1 MRMVRQFLLRLMVL
15 LPLWLVH
22 GQALP
27 ATAQTPDQDRGYLQ
41 GLLEDNLSGL
51 GRDVRITGFEG
62 ALSARASIAELTIA
76 DGEGVWLRLSDIVLD
91 WNRAALLRGRIDVNE
106 LTVARIDLIRPPVPD
121 PGLPPAE
128 ASSGFSLPELPVAVQ
143 IGRIAA
149 ARVSLGE
156 GFIGQPVEINLEGAA
171 NLGGGEGAADLL
183 IARIDGP
190 QGQVRLSGAYA
201 NESRQLTLDLGVE
214 EEAGGIAATLL
225 GLPGTPSV
233 RLAVAGDAPID
244 DFAAD
249 LSLATDGQDR
259 LAGQV
264 ILQTLREPAP
274 LPEGAPET
282 RGDTPP
288 AELITRRVVTR
299 IGGDIAP
306 VFAPDYRAF
315 FGPDI
320 QLIVTATRT
329 PDGRMLLEGLDLT
342 AEAIRLS
349 GEAALSADGW
359 PERLALTGQIVA
371 PDGRAVLLPLP
382 GPQTRVDRTD
392 LDLTFDAATGDNWT
406 LRLDIDGL
414 DRPDL
419 TAPRAIL
426 TGEGLILRGGT
437 EDAIGRATGQ
447 FRFDT
452 EGLTLADAA
461 MADALGGDVA
471 GALAFDWSAQ
481 GPVMIPRLS
490 LTLADTN
497 LRGSAEIDA
506 GSSAELG
513 DLNAAFDLRLV
524 TADLSRFAGLAGQPL
539 AGGADLALSG
549 QVLPLTGGFN
559 IDLSG
564 QAQDLVIGQP
574 RVDPLITGA
583 SRIALRASRDTAGTR
598 VDLFEIVT
606 TGTDLRGRAALSS
619 GGSTVDL
626 TAQLLDAGL
635 ILEGISGPASL
646 VLDARQQAETWQ
658 ITLDATAPSETTAR
672 LTGSVTGDGIDRLL
686 AEGQLSAAFGDLRP
700 WARLAGRPL
709 AGAMQISLDASGD
722 VLGRS
727 GTASGQVN
735 GTNLAMGQANAD
747 AILRGASSLAF
758 EIRQTPE
765 GMTILD
771 KVELRTPQGMTDVTG
786 RVSANDSRLRFDAFI
801 RDIGLIAPEVSGQA
815 TARGTV
821 QSTGGDWQIDTSAT
835 GPGGIT
841 AAAAGTVAPDGQ
853 RINLTLRGSAPLSLA
868 NNQLR
873 PNSVSGLLSY
883 DLAVNGPP
891 ALSSVSGVLGTQG
904 ARIVL
909 PGAELALSDL
919 GATVRLS
926 AGRAQLDAA
935 AALSSGGRISVAG
948 PITLSAPFPADLTLD
963 LSRAVFSQR
972 KLYEATADGQIT
984 LRGPLTGGAQIG
996 GRIALD
1002 TVELRIPESLGPS
1015 FANLPE
1021 LQHRGDS
1028 PAVRQTR
1035 IWAGL
1040 IADPA
1045 AASGPSVAFPIDM
1058 IIDAPSRI
1066 FVRGRGLDAELGGRL
1081 RLTGTTAALVPQ
1093 GQFELVRGRLN
1104 ILGKRLDLTEGLVRL
1119 QGAFDPYLRFIAETE
1134 AQGSAIRIGLEGVAS
1149 QPELTLTS
1157 SPELPQDEILAL
1169 LLFGRGIT
1177 EISALQAVQLAGAIR
1192 TLSGKSN
1199 GLSEGLRGAI
1209 GVDDLDLS
1217 TTEDGQTEA
1226 RVGKYISENIYT
1238 DVTVNTA
1245 GETEINLNLNVSPS
1259 ITVRGRLGSDGGTG
1273 IGVYIER
1280 DY

>member
-1 MRMVRQFLLRLMVL
+1 MHMVRHFLLRLVIL
-15 LPLWLVH
+15 LPLWLAY
-22 GQALP
+22 GLALP
-27 ATAQTPDQDRGYLQ
+27 AVAQTESEDRGYLQ
-41 GLLEDNLSGL
+41 GLLEDNLSGV
-51 GRDVRITGFEG
+51 GREVRITGFEG
-62 ALSARASIAELTIA
+62 ALSARAAIAELTIA

-106 LTVARIDLIRPPVPD
+106 LTVARIDLIRPPVAD
-121 PGLPPAE
+121 PSLPAAE
-128 ASSGFSLPELPVAVQ
+128 ASSGFSLPELPVSVQ
-143 IGRIAA
+143 IGQISA
-149 ARVSLGE
+149 ARVDIGAD
-156 GFIGQPVEINLEGAA
+156 FIGQPVGISIDGSAT
-171 NLGGGEGAADLL
+171 LGDGEGQADLS
-183 IARIDGP
+183 ITRIDGP
-190 QGQVRLSGAYA
+190 QGQVQLSGAYA
-201 NESRQLTLDLGVE
+201 NESRQLTLDLAVE
-214 EEAGGIAATLL
+214 EDAGGIAATLL
-225 GLPGTPSV
+225 DLPGSPSV
-233 RLAVAGDAPID
+233 RLTVAGDAPID

-259 LAGQV
+259 LSGQV

-274 LPEGAPET
+274 ALQGAPAPAE
-282 RGDTPP
+282 DAPA
-288 AELITRRVVTR
+288 AELITRRVVAR

-320 QLIVTATRT
+320 QLVVTATST
-329 PDGRMLLEGLDLT
+329 PDGRMLLDGLDLT
-342 AEAIRLS
+342 AAAIRLS
-349 GEAALSADGW
+349 GDAALSADGW
-359 PERLALTGQIVA
+359 PERLALSGQIA
-371 PDGRAVLLPLP
+371 SQEGGAVLLPLS
-382 GPQTRVDRTD
+382 GPQTRVDRAD
-392 LDLTFDAATGDNWT
+392 LNLTFDAATGDAWT
-406 LRLDIDGL
+406 LRMDIDGL

-419 TAPRAIL
+419 TAARAVL
-426 TGEGLILRGGT
+426 TGEGLIRRGDSA
-437 EDAIGRATGQ
+437 EAIGRVTGQ

-452 EGLTLADAA
+452 EALDMTDPA
-461 MADALGGDVA
+461 MANALGGDVA
-471 GALAFDWSAQ
+471 GALAFDWSSD
-481 GPVMIPRLS
+481 GPFLIPRLS
-490 LTLADTN
+490 LTLADTS
-497 LRGSAEIDA
+497 LGGSAEIDA
-506 GSSAELG
+506 GSTDAMG
-513 DLNAAFDLRLV
+513 DLSAAFDLRLV

-539 AGGADLALSG
+539 NGAADLTARG
-549 QVLPLTGGFN
+549 QILPLTGGFR

-564 QAQDLVIGQP
+564 QAQDLAIGQP
-574 RVDPLITGA
+574 RIDPLITGA
-583 SRIALRASRDTAGTR
+583 SRIALQASRDTAGTR
-598 VDLFEIVT
+598 VDLFEMTT
-606 TGTDLRGRAALSS
+606 TGTDLRGRAMLSS
-619 GGSTVDL
+619 STSTVDL
-626 TAQLLDAGL
+626 SARLLDAGL
-635 ILEGISGPASL
+635 ILEGVSGPASL
-646 VLDARQQAETWQ
+646 TLDARQQAETWQ
-658 ITLDATAPSETTAR
+658 ITLDAAAPGQTTAR
-672 LTGSVTGDGIDRLL
+672 LTGSVSGDGIDSLL

-700 WARLAGRPL
+700 WSSLAGRPL
-709 AGAMQISLDASGD
+709 SGAMQISLDAAGD

-735 GTNLAMGQANAD
+735 GTNLALGQANAD
-747 AILRGASSLAF
+747 AILRGDSSLAF

-786 RVSANDSRLRFDAFI
+786 RISADDSRLRFDAFI

-821 QSTGGDWQIDTSAT
+821 QNSGGDWQIETTAT

-841 AAAAGTVAPDGQ
+841 AEVAGSLAPDGQ
-853 RINLTLRGSAPLSLA
+853 QINLTLRGDAPLSLA
-868 NNQLR
+868 NNRLR

-891 ALSSVSGVLGTQG
+891 ALSSVSGVLSTQG
-904 ARIVL
+904 ARFVL
-909 PGAELALSDL
+909 PGAGLALSDL
-919 GATVRLS
+919 QATLRLS
-926 AGRAQLDAA
+926 GGRAQVDAG
-935 AALSSGGRISVAG
+935 AALTSGGRIALSG
-948 PITLSAPFPADLTLD
+948 PITLSAPFPADLTID

-972 KLYEATADGQIT
+972 NLYEATADGQVT

-1002 TVELRIPESLGPS
+1002 MVELRIPESRGPT

-1021 LQHRGDS
+1021 LDHRGENA
-1028 PAVRQTR
+1028 AVRQTR

-1040 IADPA
+1040 IADPT
-1045 AASGPSVAFPIDM
+1045 AASGPSVAFPIDL

-1157 SPELPQDEILAL
+1157 SPELPQDEVLAL

-1177 EISALQAVQLAGAIR
+1177 DISALQAVQLAGAIR

-1199 GLSEGLRGAI
+1199 GLSEGLRNSI

-1245 GETEINLNLNVSPS
+1245 GETEINLNLNVTRS

>member
-1 MRMVRQFLLRLMVL
+1 MIL
-15 LPLWLVH
+15 LPLWLAY
-22 GQALP
+22 GLALP
-27 ATAQTPDQDRGYLQ
+27 AVAQTESEDRGYLQ
-41 GLLEDNLSGL
+41 GLLEDNLSGV
-51 GRDVRITGFEG
+51 GREVRITGFEG
-62 ALSARASIAELTIA
+62 ALSARAAIAELTIA

-106 LTVARIDLIRPPVPD
+106 LTVARIDLIRPPVAD
-121 PGLPPAE
+121 PSLPAAE
-128 ASSGFSLPELPVAVQ
+128 ASSGFSLPELPVSVQ
-143 IGRIAA
+143 IGQISA
-149 ARVSLGE
+149 ARVDIGAD
-156 GFIGQPVEINLEGAA
+156 FIGQPVGISIDGSAT
-171 NLGGGEGAADLL
+171 LGDGEGQADLS
-183 IARIDGP
+183 ITRIDGP
-190 QGQVRLSGAYA
+190 QGQVQLSGAYA
-201 NESRQLTLDLGVE
+201 NESRQLTLDLAVE
-214 EEAGGIAATLL
+214 EDAGGIAATLL
-225 GLPGTPSV
+225 DLPGSPSV
-233 RLAVAGDAPID
+233 RLTVAGDAPID

-259 LAGQV
+259 LSGQV

-274 LPEGAPET
+274 VLQGAPAPAE
-282 RGDTPP
+282 DAPA
-288 AELITRRVVTR
+288 AELITRRVVAR

-320 QLIVTATRT
+320 QLVVTATST
-329 PDGRMLLEGLDLT
+329 PDGRMLLDGLDLT
-342 AEAIRLS
+342 AAAIRLS
-349 GEAALSADGW
+349 GDAALSADGW
-359 PERLALTGQIVA
+359 PERLALSGQIA
-371 PDGRAVLLPLP
+371 SQEGGAVLLPLS
-382 GPQTRVDRTD
+382 GPQTRVDRAD
-392 LDLTFDAATGDNWT
+392 LNLTFDAATGDAWT
-406 LRLDIDGL
+406 LRMDIDGL

-419 TAPRAIL
+419 TAARAVL
-426 TGEGLILRGGT
+426 TGEGLIRRGDSA
-437 EDAIGRATGQ
+437 EAIGRVTGQ

-452 EGLTLADAA
+452 EALDMTDPA
-461 MADALGGDVA
+461 MANALGGDVA
-471 GALAFDWSAQ
+471 GALAFDWSSD
-481 GPVMIPRLS
+481 GPFLIPRLS
-490 LTLADTN
+490 LTLADTS
-497 LRGSAEIDA
+497 LGGSAEIDA
-506 GSSAELG
+506 GSTDAMG
-513 DLNAAFDLRLV
+513 DLSAAFDLRLV

-539 AGGADLALSG
+539 NGAADLTARG
-549 QVLPLTGGFN
+549 QILPLTGGFR

-564 QAQDLVIGQP
+564 QAQDLAIGQP
-574 RVDPLITGA
+574 RIDPLITGA
-583 SRIALRASRDTAGTR
+583 SRIALQASRDTAGTR
-598 VDLFEIVT
+598 VDLFEMTT
-606 TGTDLRGRAALSS
+606 TGTDLRGRAMLSS
-619 GGSTVDL
+619 STSTVDL
-626 TAQLLDAGL
+626 SARLLDAGL
-635 ILEGISGPASL
+635 ILEGVSGPASL
-646 VLDARQQAETWQ
+646 TLDARQQAETWQ
-658 ITLDATAPSETTAR
+658 ITLDAAAPGQTTAR
-672 LTGSVTGDGIDRLL
+672 LTGSVSGDGIDSLL

-700 WARLAGRPL
+700 WSSLAGRPL
-709 AGAMQISLDASGD
+709 SGAMQISLDAAGD

-735 GTNLAMGQANAD
+735 GTNLALGQANAD
-747 AILRGASSLAF
+747 AILRGDSSLAF

-786 RVSANDSRLRFDAFI
+786 RISADDSRLRFDAFI

-815 TARGTV
+815 AARGTV
-821 QSTGGDWQIDTSAT
+821 QNSGGDWQIETTAT

-841 AAAAGTVAPDGQ
+841 AEVAGSLAPDGQ
-853 RINLTLRGSAPLSLA
+853 QINLTLRGDAPLSLA
-868 NNQLR
+868 NNRLR

-891 ALSSVSGVLGTQG
+891 ALSSVSGVLSTQG

-909 PGAELALSDL
+909 PGAGLALSDL
-919 GATVRLS
+919 QATLRLS
-926 AGRAQLDAA
+926 GGRAQVDAG
-935 AALSSGGRISVAG
+935 AALTSGGRIALSG
-948 PITLSAPFPADLTLD
+948 PITLSAPFPADLTID

-972 KLYEATADGQIT
+972 NLYEATADGQVT

-1002 TVELRIPESLGPS
+1002 MVELRIPESRGPT

-1021 LQHRGDS
+1021 LDHRGENA
-1028 PAVRQTR
+1028 AVRQTR

-1040 IADPA
+1040 IADPTA
-1045 AASGPSVAFPIDM
+1045 TSGPSVAFPIDL

-1157 SPELPQDEILAL
+1157 SPELPQDEVLAL

-1177 EISALQAVQLAGAIR
+1177 DISALQAVQLAGAIR

-1199 GLSEGLRGAI
+1199 GLSEGLRNSI

-1245 GETEINLNLNVSPS
+1245 GETEINLNLNVTRS

>member
-1 MRMVRQFLLRLMVL
+1 MHMVRHFLLRLVIL
-15 LPLWLVH
+15 LPLWLAY
-22 GQALP
+22 GLALP
-27 ATAQTPDQDRGYLQ
+27 AVAQTESEDRGYLQ
-41 GLLEDNLSGL
+41 GLLEDNLSGV
-51 GRDVRITGFEG
+51 GREVRITGFEG
-62 ALSARASIAELTIA
+62 ALSARAAIAELTIA

-106 LTVARIDLIRPPVPD
+106 LTVARIDLIRPPVAD
-121 PGLPPAE
+121 PSLPAAE
-128 ASSGFSLPELPVAVQ
+128 ASSGFSLPELPVSVQ
-143 IGRIAA
+143 IGQISA
-149 ARVSLGE
+149 ARVDIGAD
-156 GFIGQPVEINLEGAA
+156 FIGQPVGISIDGSAT
-171 NLGGGEGAADLL
+171 LGDGEGQADLS
-183 IARIDGP
+183 ITRIDGP
-190 QGQVRLSGAYA
+190 QGQVQLSGAYA
-201 NESRQLTLDLGVE
+201 NESRQLTLDLAVE
-214 EEAGGIAATLL
+214 EDAGGIAATLL
-225 GLPGTPSV
+225 DLPGSPSV
-233 RLAVAGDAPID
+233 RLTVAGDAPID

-259 LAGQV
+259 LSGQV

-274 LPEGAPET
+274 ALQGAPAPAE
-282 RGDTPP
+282 DAPA
-288 AELITRRVVTR
+288 AELITRRVVAR

-320 QLIVTATRT
+320 QLVVTATST
-329 PDGRMLLEGLDLT
+329 PDGRMLLDGLDLT
-342 AEAIRLS
+342 AAAIRLS
-349 GEAALSADGW
+349 GDAALSADGW
-359 PERLALTGQIVA
+359 PERLALSGQIA
-371 PDGRAVLLPLP
+371 SQEGGAVLLPLS
-382 GPQTRVDRTD
+382 GPQTRVDRAD
-392 LDLTFDAATGDNWT
+392 LNLTFDAATGDAWT
-406 LRLDIDGL
+406 LRMDIDGL

-419 TAPRAIL
+419 TAARAVL
-426 TGEGLILRGGT
+426 TGEGLIRRGDSA
-437 EDAIGRATGQ
+437 EAIGRVTGQ

-452 EGLTLADAA
+452 EALDMTDPA
-461 MADALGGDVA
+461 MANALGGDVA
-471 GALAFDWSAQ
+471 GALAFDWSSD
-481 GPVMIPRLS
+481 GPFLIPRLS
-490 LTLADTN
+490 LTLADTS
-497 LRGSAEIDA
+497 LGGSAEIDA
-506 GSSAELG
+506 GSTDAMG
-513 DLNAAFDLRLV
+513 DLSAAFDLRLV

-539 AGGADLALSG
+539 NGAADLTARG
-549 QVLPLTGGFN
+549 QILPLTGGFR

-564 QAQDLVIGQP
+564 QAQDLAIGQP
-574 RVDPLITGA
+574 RIDPLITGA
-583 SRIALRASRDTAGTR
+583 SRIALQASRDTAGTR
-598 VDLFEIVT
+598 VDLFEMTT
-606 TGTDLRGRAALSS
+606 TGTDLRGRAMLSS
-619 GGSTVDL
+619 STSTVDL
-626 TAQLLDAGL
+626 SARLLDAGL
-635 ILEGISGPASL
+635 ILEGVSGPASL
-646 VLDARQQAETWQ
+646 TLDARQQAETWQ
-658 ITLDATAPSETTAR
+658 ITLDAAAPGQTTAR
-672 LTGSVTGDGIDRLL
+672 LTGSVSGDGIDSLL

-700 WARLAGRPL
+700 WSSLAGRPL
-709 AGAMQISLDASGD
+709 SGAMQISLDAAGD

-735 GTNLAMGQANAD
+735 GTNLALGQANAD
-747 AILRGASSLAF
+747 AILRGDSSLAF

-786 RVSANDSRLRFDAFI
+786 RISADDSRLRFDAFI

-821 QSTGGDWQIDTSAT
+821 QNSGGDWQIETTAT

-841 AAAAGTVAPDGQ
+841 AEVAGNLAPDGQ
-853 RINLTLRGSAPLSLA
+853 QINLTLRGDAPLSLA
-868 NNQLR
+868 NNRLR

-891 ALSSVSGVLGTQG
+891 ALSSVSGVLSTQG

-909 PGAELALSDL
+909 PGAGLALSDL
-919 GATVRLS
+919 QATLRLS
-926 AGRAQLDAA
+926 GGRAQVDAG
-935 AALSSGGRISVAG
+935 AALTSGGRIALSG
-948 PITLSAPFPADLTLD
+948 PITLSAPFPADLTID

-972 KLYEATADGQIT
+972 NLYEATADGQVT

-1002 TVELRIPESLGPS
+1002 MVELRIPESRGPT

-1021 LQHRGDS
+1021 LDHRGENA
-1028 PAVRQTR
+1028 AVRQTR

-1040 IADPA
+1040 IADPT
-1045 AASGPSVAFPIDM
+1045 AASGPSVAFPIDL

-1157 SPELPQDEILAL
+1157 SPELPQDEVLAL

-1177 EISALQAVQLAGAIR
+1177 DISALQAVQLAGAIR

-1199 GLSEGLRGAI
+1199 GLSEGLRNSI

-1245 GETEINLNLNVSPS
+1245 GETEINLNLNVTRS